1 MVTGYLFNKHD
12 KQNRMK
18 TIKAYLLLIAAFL
31 LVVTSCEE
39 EKVHRATSDDT
50 MPPQPPT
57 EVTYQPL
64 YGGARF
70 FYEVPDD
77 EDLLN
82 IEAVYTNKQG
92 DSFSF
97 SASYF
102 VDSLDVY
109 GFGDTIDYQI
119 DLYAVDR
126 AGNRST
132 PVNVTVRPLESAIS
146 RVVNSLEL
154 KPAFGSFFV
163 DWINELEQSINVY
176 IDFNYTQNGESRAFT
191 SVFSS
196 NLDEDRRFV
205 DDLDLSSEDPV
216 NVSIR
221 VSDIYGNITEPKD
234 MGQIHLLED
243 AALAKEEWELPL
255 NSDSVGGVP
264 QAFGD
269 NVEGRLVS
277 VIDGIIDE
285 GNNLNFMHT
294 GGRGRTGS
302 SADGNMP
309 WNVIID
315 LGDHYELSR
324 ILTHQRHMDFCG
336 DLCQGQYYRGENVGL
351 YEMYIWDD
359 ETQSWEYVSENKIK
373 VPVGLSELEIVK
385 KGKEGDE
392 AYMYPD
398 EPQYTK
404 PTRWFRYRA
413 MKGFGG
419 NYTLDNANCLSE
431 ITLYGRK
438 AAN

>member
-12 KQNRMK
+12 KKNRMK

-39 EKVHRATSDDT
+39 EKVHRATSDDSI
-50 MPPQPPT
+50 PPQPPT

-70 FYEVPDD
+70 YYEVPDD
-77 EDLLN
+77 EDLLSV
-82 IEAVYTNKQG
+82 EAVYTNKQG

-109 GFGDTIDYQI
+109 GFGDTINYEI
-119 DLYAVDR
+119 DLFAVDR

-132 PVNVTVRPLESAIS
+132 PVAVTVKPLESAIS

-176 IDFNYTQNGESRAFT
+176 IDFNYSQNGESRSFT

-196 NLDEDRRFV
+196 NLEEDRRFV
-205 DDLDLSSEDPV
+205 DDLALSSEDPV
-216 NVSIR
+216 SVSIR

-243 AALAKEEWELPL
+243 MVLSKEGWELPL

-285 GNNLNFMHT
+285 GNNLNYMHT

-359 ETQSWEYVSENKIK
+359 ETESWEYVSQNKIE

-419 NYTLDNANCLSE
+419 NYTLDNANSLSE

-438 AAN
+438 AN

>member
-1 MVTGYLFNKHD
+1 MVTGYLFIKND

-18 TIKAYLLLIAAFL
+18 TIKAYLLLIAAVL
-31 LVVTSCEE
+31 LVATSCEE
-39 EKVHRATSDDT
+39 EKVHRATSDDQI
-50 MPPQPPT
+50 PPQPPT
-57 EVTYQPL
+57 EITYEPL

-70 FYEVPDD
+70 FYDAPDD
-77 EDLLN
+77 EDLLSV
-82 IEAVYTNKQG
+82 EAVYTNKQG

-109 GFGDTIDYQI
+109 GFGDTIDYEI
-119 DLYAVDR
+119 DLYAIDR

-132 PVNVTVRPLESAIS
+132 PVSVTVRPLESAIS

-176 IDFNYTQNGESRAFT
+176 IDFNYTQSGESRSFT

-196 NLDEDRRFV
+196 NLEEDRRFIE
-205 DDLDLSSEDPV
+205 DLDLSSEDPV

-221 VSDIYGNITEPKD
+221 VSDIYGNISEPLD
-234 MGQIHLLED
+234 MGEIHLLED
-243 AALAKEEWELPL
+243 MTLPKEGWVLPL

-294 GGRGRTGS
+294 GGRGRTGDS
-302 SADGNMP
+302 DDGNMP

-359 ETQSWEYVSENKIK
+359 DTQAWEYVSENKIE
-373 VPVGLSELEIVK
+373 VPEGLSELEIVK

-431 ITLYGRK
+431 ITLYGRR
-438 AAN
+438 AGN

>member
-1 MVTGYLFNKHD
+1 
-12 KQNRMK
+12 MK
-18 TIKAYLLLIAAFL
+18 TIKIYLLLVAAVL
-31 LVVTSCEE
+31 LVITSCEE
-39 EKVHRATSDDT
+39 EKVHRAVSNDKT
-50 MPPQPPT
+50 PPQPPT
-57 EVTYQPL
+57 GVTYQPL

-70 FYEVPDD
+70 FYDVPND
-77 EDLLN
+77 EDLLS
-82 IEAVYTNKQG
+82 IEAVYTNTQG
-92 DSFSF
+92 NSFSF

-109 GFGDTIDYQI
+109 GFGDTINYEI
-119 DLYAVDR
+119 GLYAVDR

-132 PVNVTVRPLESAIS
+132 PVNVTVKPLESAIS
-146 RVVNSLEL
+146 RVIKSLSL
-154 KPAFGSFFV
+154 KPAFGSFFI
-163 DWINELEQSINVY
+163 DWMNELKQSINIYV
-176 IDFNYTQNGESRAFT
+176 DFSYAQNGETKAFT

-196 NLDEDRRFV
+196 NLENDRRFV
-205 DDLDLSSEDPV
+205 EDLDLSSDDPV
-216 NVSIR
+216 KINVR
-221 VSDIYGNITEPKD
+221 VSDIYGNISEPVD
-234 MGQIHLLED
+234 LGEINLLED
-243 AALAKEEWELPL
+243 IILPKNDWFLPL
-255 NSDSVGGVP
+255 ANDTVGGVP
-264 QAFGD
+264 QGYGD

-294 GGRGRTGS
+294 GGRGRTGN

-324 ILTHQRHMDFCG
+324 IVTHQRHMDFCG

-351 YEMYIWDD
+351 YEMFIWDD
-359 ETQSWEYVSENKIK
+359 DTNEWVYVSQNKIE

-385 KGKEGDE
+385 KGKEGDM

-431 ITLYGRK
+431 ITLFGKK
-438 AAN
+438 AGN